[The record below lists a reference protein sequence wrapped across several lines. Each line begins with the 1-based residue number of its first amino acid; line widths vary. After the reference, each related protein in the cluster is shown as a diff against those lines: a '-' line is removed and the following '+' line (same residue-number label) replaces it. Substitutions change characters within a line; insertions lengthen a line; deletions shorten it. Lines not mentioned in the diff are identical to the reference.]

1 MSWSIKSTEF
11 KIDSEIIEYGIHMH
25 INRIFLLFIVS
36 MGCSASVFSDVP
48 AAINNLSPNQWQP
61 ISLNTIA
68 DLNPCPD
75 EECSWSGSEGQLAVT
90 DAWTG
95 GAYASEVGSLG
106 ALVYAGG
113 GHNAYYGNEVYVF
126 DLQTLTWQR
135 RNNPT
140 DGKTPGDPSTFNLDA
155 NCRFW
160 DGSPVVPHTYDS
172 VVYDPESNRFIMLT
186 PSDAASHV
194 LPGRSEGCDSTI
206 PAYFD
211 LTTNAWGS
219 MKSAGPGGLTDGPTA
234 YDHKRKLFWGRT
246 GFRDP
251 RLLVSYD
258 PAKDKWE
265 SYEDEPINIDSMGA
279 IDPTRDLF
287 VTANFRY
294 NAEITVHDLS
304 RPSKPGIYIQ
314 TIGDKQIEQS
324 AELGFEW
331 ADKLGGFIAWNN
343 GQDLYLL
350 TPPNGNWQKNSWEWT
365 RITGRGENP
374 GVVSNGAYSKFQWID
389 SLGIAVIAPR
399 IDAPV
404 YAIRLNKESFSK

>member
-1 MSWSIKSTEF
+1 
-11 KIDSEIIEYGIHMH
+11 MH
-25 INRIFLLFIVS
+25 PPKLNRIFTLMIFLLGS
-36 MGCSASVFSDVP
+36 SEYALSDIP
-48 AAINNLSPNQWQP
+48 TAIKDLPLHQWQA
-61 ISLNTIA
+61 ISSNTIA
-68 DLNPCPD
+68 DLDPCPD
-75 EECSWSGSEGQLAVT
+75 DECTWSGSEGQLAVT

-95 GAYASEVGSLG
+95 GAFASQEGELGS
-106 ALVYAGG
+106 LVYAGG

-126 DLQTLTWQR
+126 DLQTLVWQR
-135 RNNPT
+135 RNDPT
-140 DGKTPGDPSTFNLDA
+140 DGKTPGDPSTMGLDS

-172 VVYDPESNRFIMLT
+172 VVYDPETNRFIMLT

-194 LPGRSEGCDSTI
+194 LPGRPNGCDSTI

-211 LTTNAWGS
+211 LTTNTWGS

-251 RLLVSYD
+251 RLIVSYD

-294 NAEITVHDLS
+294 NADIEVHDLS
-304 RPSKPGIYIQ
+304 NPSKPVTYIQ
-314 TIGDKQIEQS
+314 TRGDKEIEQS

-331 ADKLGGFIAWNN
+331 ADTLGGFIAWNN
-343 GQDLYLL
+343 GQNIYLL
-350 TPPNGNWQKNSWEWT
+350 TPPKGDWQKKPWT
-365 RITGRGENP
+365 WSRLTGSGENP
-374 GVVSNGAYSKFQWID
+374 GIVSNGAYSKFQWID
-389 SLGIAVIAPR
+389 SLGIGVIAPS
-399 IDAPV
+399 IDSPV
-404 YAIRLNKESFSK
+404 FAIRLNKDSFSAKDR